1 MRGRT
6 KLGVAV
12 ALIALLA
19 LAVGL
24 AACGG
29 SSSSGGGASS
39 SAAATGQPVKG
50 GTLTVTFQGEPTELD
65 PAIAWEVESWSIER
79 LTYQTFLTYASKSGE
94 AGTELVPDVATEVP
108 SAANG
113 GISADGLTYTFHLKQ
128 GIKFGQP
135 ISTAVTA
142 ADFKWSFE
150 RMMKEPL
157 APATFFYTGIVGA
170 QDFMDGK
177 AKEISGYKVVD
188 DYTVQITLEKPDGAF
203 LMAMTMPFTSVMSKQ
218 WVKEVGKDIKRK
230 PLGTGPY
237 VITNWTAGQ
246 SISAEKNTNW
256 TGDTGQWVDNMEFDF
271 TANPSTALLKLERG
285 EVDILGDSIPSADYV
300 RTKNDPTWS
309 KFIVT
314 APQIAWYYVFMN
326 VLEKPYDNM
335 QVRQAINYA
344 IDTEKI
350 QKLLAGQGQA
360 LNQVYPNGMPGYQ
373 ADAQFYTYD
382 PAKAKQILADAG
394 FPNGF
399 KTTFVTHNVDPFP
412 KLAQAVQADLKAVG
426 IDAEIKQMDRATY
439 WDYISLKKS
448 HAAIGLS
455 DWYQDFPDPSDWIG
469 PLFTQPIDGG
479 ANSSFWE
486 NPEVNKLYAESAS
499 ELDSTKRIDMF
510 VQMQDIIMNDAP
522 TAPLYQPTWNGMYGK
537 TTGGYY
543 INPVWI
549 FTFQDYWKTDGK

>member
-1 MRGRT
+1 VWT
-6 KLGVAV
+6 AV
-12 ALIALLA
+12 ALAALLA

-29 SSSSGGGASS
+29 SSSSGGGSPAASS
-39 SAAATGQPVKG
+39 GTPVKG

-65 PAIAWEVESWSIER
+65 PAVAWEVESWSIER
-79 LTYQTFLTYASKSGE
+79 LTYQTFLTYASKSGQ
-94 AGTELVPDVATEVP
+94 AGTQLVPDLATEVP
-108 SAANG
+108 TAANG
-113 GISADGLTYTFHLKQ
+113 GISADGKVYTFHLKQ
-128 GIKFGQP
+128 GIKFAPP

-170 QDFMDGK
+170 QQFMDGK
-177 AKEISGYKVVD
+177 AKDISGFKVVD
-188 DYTVQITLEKPDGAF
+188 PSTVQITLEKPDGAF

-218 WVKEVGKDIKRK
+218 WCAQVGKQITRK

-237 VITNWTAGQ
+237 VITDWKPGQYITA
-246 SISAEKNTNW
+246 AKNTNW
-256 TGDTGQWVDNMEFDF
+256 TAATGQWVDAMKFDF
-271 TANPSTALLKLERG
+271 SANPSTSLLKLERG
-285 EVDILGDSIPSADYV
+285 QVDVLGDSIPAADYV
-300 RTKNDPTWS
+300 RTSNDPNWG
-309 KFIVT
+309 KYIVS
-314 APQIAWYYVFMN
+314 APQIAWFYVFMN
-326 VLEKPYDNM
+326 VLEKPFDNPK
-335 QVRQAINYA
+335 VRQAVNYA
-344 IDTEKI
+344 IDTARI
-350 QKLLAGQGQA
+350 QKLLAGQGSA
-360 LNQVYPNGMPGYQ
+360 LNQIYPNGMPGYQ
-373 ADAQFYTYD
+373 PGATFYTYD
-382 PAKAKQILADAG
+382 PARAKQLLAEAG

-412 KLAQAVQADLKAVG
+412 KLAQAIQADLKAVG
-426 IDAEIKQMDRATY
+426 IIADLKQMDRATY
-439 WDYISLKKS
+439 WNYIKRKKS

-479 ANSSFWE
+479 ANSSFYE
-486 NPEVNKLYAESAS
+486 NPEVNKLYAQSSS
-499 ELDSTKRIDMF
+499 ELDQTKRIDVF
-510 VQMQDIIMNDAP
+510 KQMQDVIMTDAP

-549 FTFQDYWKTDGK
+549 FTFQDYWKTNGT